1 MMLRVELRPLAASIV
16 VVVRQLDP
24 SQVPTVDSGVGH
36 RAIRWYDLVVQCA
49 VLLLAPPRV
58 GRAEVVWSLLCMSCR
73 ALSSHHTRE
82 RFCRYLAVVVVLCHR
97 GEEPEPPKA
106 EYRERCLMV
115 RTP

>member
-58 GRAEVVWSLLCMSCR
+58 GRAEVVLVVIVHVLSCPVIDRITHGSVLVDTWRWLLCF
-73 ALSSHHTRE
+73 AIVEKNPSHR
-82 RFCRYLAVVVVLCHR
+82 RRNIAKGV
-97 GEEPEPPKA
+97 
-106 EYRERCLMV
+106 
-115 RTP
+115 